1 MTPSQTEKE
10 SQVRGSFC
18 RSLLWGETP
27 HGGFMASESSKKPK
41 SPPIEGIQSDEVIPS
56 REQQWREIVTNP
68 PESLPPRHL
77 IPETTVPE
85 STAPESTAPEW
96 APLEKPEETSNS
108 AHTDSLFEFEGTPQ
122 ELTLRRGIA
131 ILLLTATFLIL
142 WQEVVGDTG
151 LNSGSPINSS
161 RIQQVLEH

>member
-68 PESLPPRHL
+68 PESLPPRQL
-77 IPETTVPE
+77 
-85 STAPESTAPEW
+85 APESTAPEW
-96 APLEKPEETSNS
+96 APLERPEETSNS

>member
-1 MTPSQTEKE
+1 
-10 SQVRGSFC
+10 
-18 RSLLWGETP
+18 
-27 HGGFMASESSKKPK
+27 MASESSKKPK

-68 PESLPPRHL
+68 PESLPPRQL
-77 IPETTVPE
+77 
-85 STAPESTAPEW
+85 APESTAPEW

>member
-1 MTPSQTEKE
+1 
-10 SQVRGSFC
+10 
-18 RSLLWGETP
+18 
-27 HGGFMASESSKKPK
+27 MASESSKKPK

-77 IPETTVPE
+77 IPETTAPE
-85 STAPESTAPEW
+85 STAPESTVPEW

-142 WQEVVGDTG
+142 CQAVVGDTG

>member
-41 SPPIEGIQSDEVIPS
+41 STPIEGIQSDEVIPS

-68 PESLPPRHL
+68 PESLPARHL
-77 IPETTVPE
+77 APDTT
-85 STAPESTAPEW
+85 TPEW

-108 AHTDSLFEFEGTPQ
+108 AQTDSLFEFEGTPQ

>member
-1 MTPSQTEKE
+1 
-10 SQVRGSFC
+10 
-18 RSLLWGETP
+18 
-27 HGGFMASESSKKPK
+27 MASESSKKPK

-68 PESLPPRHL
+68 PESLPPRQL
-77 IPETTVPE
+77 
-85 STAPESTAPEW
+85 APESTAHEW

-122 ELTLRRGIA
+122 DLTLRRGIA

>member
-68 PESLPPRHL
+68 PESLPPRQL
-77 IPETTVPE
+77 
-85 STAPESTAPEW
+85 APESTAPEW